1 MGAAGLRFYSAQ
13 QQGGTSSHKCNTK
26 SKYAR
31 NNIMEGKKKDT
42 SQNTAEEKNHFLQFY
57 TAEV

>member
-1 MGAAGLRFYSAQ
+1 M
-13 QQGGTSSHKCNTK
+13 QGITLCK
-26 SKYAR
+26 
-31 NNIMEGKKKDT
+31 EKKDT